1 MGNTMEIF
9 LPRFGVT
16 RMAQKDENDILVEYS
31 KNKLMFQLW
40 TCDTSYKPIFSRGI
54 QWRYFCLDLASPGW
68 PRRTRKTSWLSTA
81 RTNLCFNYG
90 HVIHLISLF
99 FCGKYDGDIFTL
111 IWRHQNVLERRE
123 GHPG

>member
-16 RMAQKDENDILVEYS
+16 RMAQKDEKDILVEYS

-40 TCDTSYKPIFSRGI
+40 TCDTSYKP
-54 QWRYFCLDLASPGW
+54 
-68 PRRTRKTSWLSTA
+68 
-81 RTNLCFNYG
+81 
-90 HVIHLISLF
+90 F
-99 FCGKYDGDIFTL
+99 FYRKYDGDIFTL
-111 IWRHQNVLERRE
+111 ILRHQNDLERRE